1 MVCPLVPRTSL
12 TPQDWA
18 KAALDAIAEGGV
30 SAVAVEA
37 LAPRVGASKGS
48 FYWHFDDRAAVL
60 EEALTVWESS
70 LTDAVIEE
78 LQRVADPLER
88 LRRLLLLAF
97 GGRIAGRLATAL
109 TTQPATERM
118 AEVLRRVT
126 DRRLAFLTDA
136 FVELGFALP
145 DARTRALIT
154 YNAYLGFFA
163 LAQGHPSAVP
173 PKGRARNRY
182 IETLLE
188 ALTHA

>member
-1 MVCPLVPRTSL
+1 MVLALVPRTNL

-60 EEALTVWESS
+60 EEALALWEAN

-78 LQRVADPLER
+78 LQRVADPRER
-88 LRRLLLLAF
+88 LRRLFLLAF
-97 GGRIAGRLATAL
+97 RGRTAGRLATAL
-109 TTQPATERM
+109 TTHPATERM
-118 AEVLRRVT
+118 ADVLRRVT
-126 DRRLAFLTDA
+126 DRRIVFLTEA
-136 FVELGFALP
+136 FIELGFAAS

-163 LAQGHPSAVP
+163 LAQGHPAAVP
-173 PKGRARNRY
+173 PHGRSRDRY

-188 ALTHA
+188 VLTKT

>member
-1 MVCPLVPRTSL
+1 VPLVPRTSL

-18 KAALDAIAEGGV
+18 NAALDAIAEGGV

-60 EEALTVWESS
+60 EEALAVWESS
-70 LTDAVIEE
+70 LTDAVIDE

-97 GGRIAGRLATAL
+97 GGGIAGRLATAL

-118 AEVLRRVT
+118 AEALRRVT
-126 DRRLAFLTDA
+126 DRRLAFLTEA
-136 FVELGFALP
+136 FAELGFAAP

-163 LAQGHPSAVP
+163 LAHGHPAAVP
-173 PKGRARNRY
+173 PPGRARNRY